1 MTELGLFDSVKR
13 LGATLTAIAAT
24 RLALL
29 ANELHEERLRLT
41 QMLLFT
47 MLALFCFGLTVV
59 FLTTFLVVL
68 FWDSHRLMVLG
79 GLCIVFFSLGSAMLF
94 LLRQKVSQKPTLFAA
109 SLAELSKDQASL
121 Q

>member
-1 MTELGLFDSVKR
+1 MVEVGLFDSVKR

-41 QMLLFT
+41 QMLL
-47 MLALFCFGLTVV
+47 LALSALFCFGLTVV

-79 GLCIVFFSLGSAMLF
+79 LLCVAFFSLGGTMLL
-94 LLRQKVSQKPTLFAA
+94 LLRQKIAQKPKLFAA
-109 SLAELSKDQASL
+109 SLAELSKDQAAL

>member
-1 MTELGLFDSVKR
+1 MTEVGLYDSVKR
-13 LGATLTAIAAT
+13 FGATLTAVAAT

-47 MLALFCFGLTVV
+47 MLALFCFGLTLV

-79 GLCIVFFSLGSAMLF
+79 LLCVVFLSLGTTMLF
-94 LLRQKVSQKPTLFAA
+94 LLRQKIMQKPKLFAA